1 LEHIDNCQ
9 THQNTFTKDPA
20 IKSQIVLTLHL
31 STIIMDILIRQKNKY
46 NIYGYFDKKR
56 INKVENKYN
65 NHG

>member
-1 LEHIDNCQ
+1 
-9 THQNTFTKDPA
+9 
-20 IKSQIVLTLHL
+20 
-31 STIIMDILIRQKNKY
+31 MDILIRQKNKY